1 MAYIVIPAG
10 FSADIESLNTVMS
23 KSNLTYEFNK
33 QLAQEKKITILKQ
46 VDSFIQSMA
55 DDIAGVLSTGTYD
68 TGSPPVWTVH
78 DGTVTMDGA
87 AYTLTA
93 ADGTLNAG
101 ELERLLSDY
110 RQNSS
115 GTYREGAAS
124 ADIRDEAEIRAIAL
138 SLLPGCGIERFVE
151 DEDGTFTEGDAQE
164 NRKEADRLFADSLAA
179 SGVDLAADEDYKIE
193 PISQTKLDDIIR
205 SLRSDVVSPLLNRAD
220 EVKHAFQS
228 SYADSDGK
236 LSTFQSSMTA
246 YDPIGHID
254 SSAIQDSYADMHD
267 STSSLQKEVLEKD
280 TDRLE
285 SMVKTYETYTANEVA
300 LQQHIQEATKASE
313 EAVVQGLAGAQKVK
327 EESSRDNQERMESF
341 TGKLPY
347 TRIGKAENLE
357 AGRFI
362 VDPFW
367 VTEQNTAGNTDGGNL
382 EDDAVPASG
391 SEVKEASATGRA
403 VLEVLGAFAI
413 LGVRAMQEYTEL
425 RSFLDTIVNSKLPE
439 LWQGAGAEA
448 YITRY
453 QELAPSFQAIQ
464 DLIQDIGTGLQQNA
478 TYYEEADQAASAANS
493 GR

>member
-236 LSTFQSSMTA
+236 LSTFQSSLTA
-246 YDPIGHID
+246 YDPLGHID

-267 STSSLQKEVLEKD
+267 STSSLQ
-280 TDRLE
+280 
-285 SMVKTYETYTANEVA
+285 
-300 LQQHIQEATKASE
+300 
-313 EAVVQGLAGAQKVK
+313 
-327 EESSRDNQERMESF
+327 
-341 TGKLPY
+341 
-347 TRIGKAENLE
+347 
-357 AGRFI
+357 
-362 VDPFW
+362 
-367 VTEQNTAGNTDGGNL
+367 
-382 EDDAVPASG
+382 
-391 SEVKEASATGRA
+391 
-403 VLEVLGAFAI
+403 
-413 LGVRAMQEYTEL
+413 
-425 RSFLDTIVNSKLPE
+425 
-439 LWQGAGAEA
+439 
-448 YITRY
+448 
-453 QELAPSFQAIQ
+453 
-464 DLIQDIGTGLQQNA
+464 
-478 TYYEEADQAASAANS
+478 
-493 GR
+493 

>member
-138 SLLPGCGIERFVE
+138 SLLPGCGIER
-151 DEDGTFTEGDAQE
+151 
-164 NRKEADRLFADSLAA
+164 L
-179 SGVDLAADEDYKIE
+179 
-193 PISQTKLDDIIR
+193 
-205 SLRSDVVSPLLNRAD
+205 
-220 EVKHAFQS
+220 
-228 SYADSDGK
+228 
-236 LSTFQSSMTA
+236 
-246 YDPIGHID
+246 
-254 SSAIQDSYADMHD
+254 YADMHD

-413 LGVRAMQEYTEL
+413 LGVKAMQEYTEL
-425 RSFLDTIVNSKLPE
+425 RSFLDTIVNSKLTE
-439 LWQGAGAEA
+439 LWQGAGAET